1 MSSSSVTK
9 AALAAQPGEYKS
21 PGTVLLGMCIGVS
34 LYWLF
39 GNSMSALL
47 PSIGKSL
54 DVQAAD
60 PNLVL
65 ASSLAGLVAG
75 IFTVPAGGIADRIGR
90 VLMTRLGL
98 AVGLVGMLAAGLA
111 PSVPVLIVARFFQG
125 FASAIL
131 MPATLGLVRVY
142 YNDADRPRAI
152 SLWSMS
158 TFGATSV
165 SALFGGLVATYIGWR
180 WVFLLA
186 VPFIF
191 LAYYLL
197 RAAPER
203 KAAGTGQRAFDTIGL
218 LTLIIG
224 LLALNLAVS
233 YGRVWGWTSLN
244 VILCLA
250 VFVVTMALFIPNELR
265 HNAPIAD
272 LRLFK
277 NKLFT
282 GPVVANFVINTLIG
296 ILFVVQTYLQ
306 RGRGLTPIQAA
317 LLTLGYAIA
326 VVTLIRVG
334 EKISL
339 RTGPRLP
346 MVLGSLC
353 FVVMALLPS
362 LTSITSNTAYFA
374 LVFIGLAFL
383 GIGLGLFATPATNA
397 AVSSAP
403 PDKAGV
409 ASGIFK
415 MGSSLGGAF
424 GIAIHLVIY
433 GAVAASTNDLA
444 LAANNSIR
452 IGIATAL
459 LAALVSYFLVPAKKK

>member
-1 MSSSSVTK
+1 MSTTGVAK
-9 AALAAQPGEYKS
+9 AASAAHPDEYKCPS
-21 PGTVLLGMCIGVS
+21 SVLLGMCIGVS

-47 PSIGKSL
+47 PSIAKTLG
-54 DVQAAD
+54 VQAAD

-65 ASSLAGLVAG
+65 ATSLAGLVAG
-75 IFTVPAGGIADRIGR
+75 VFTVPAGGIADRIGR

-98 AVGLVGMLAAGLA
+98 AVGLVGMLGAGLA
-111 PSVPVLIVARFFQG
+111 PNVPVLIVARFFQG
-125 FASAIL
+125 FASAMI

-142 YNDADRPRAI
+142 YNDTDRPRAI
-152 SLWSMS
+152 SIWSMS

-165 SALFGGLVATYIGWR
+165 SALFGGLVATYLGWR
-180 WVFLLA
+180 WAFLLA

-191 LAYYLL
+191 LAYWLL

-203 KAAGTGQRAFDTIGL
+203 KAAVGQRSFDTVGL
-218 LTLIIG
+218 LTLIVG

-250 VFVVTMALFIPNELR
+250 AFVVCMAWFIPNELR
-265 HNAPIAD
+265 HKAPLAD

-277 NKLFT
+277 SKLFT
-282 GPVVANFVINTLIG
+282 GPTVANFVINTMIG

-306 RGRGLTPIQAA
+306 RGRGLTPLQAA
-317 LLTLGYAIA
+317 LLTLGYAAA

-334 EKISL
+334 EKIGL

-346 MVLGSLC
+346 MVLGCLC
-353 FVVMALLPS
+353 FVVTALLLS
-362 LTSITSNTAYFA
+362 QTAIANNTTYFA
-374 LVFIGLAFL
+374 LVFVGLAFL
-383 GIGLGLFATPATNA
+383 GVGIGLFATPATNA

-403 PDKAGV
+403 GDKAGV

-415 MGSSLGGAF
+415 MGSSLGSAF
-424 GIAIHLVIY
+424 GIAIYLSVY
-433 GAVAASTNDLA
+433 GAVVASTSNLAQAAST
-444 LAANNSIR
+444 SIR
-452 IGIATAL
+452 IGVPTAL
-459 LAALVSYFLVPAKKK
+459 LAALVSFLLVPAKKK

>member
-1 MSSSSVTK
+1 MSPANVAK
-9 AALAAQPGEYKS
+9 AAPVAHPDEYKC

-39 GNSMSALL
+39 GNAMSALL
-47 PSIGKSL
+47 PSIAKTMG
-54 DVQAAD
+54 VQAAD

-65 ASSLAGLVAG
+65 ATSIAGLIAG
-75 IFTVPAGGIADRIGR
+75 VFTMPAGGIADRIGR

-98 AVGLVGMLAAGLA
+98 AVGLAGMLGAGLA
-111 PSVPVLIVARFFQG
+111 PNVSVLVVARFFQG
-125 FASAIL
+125 LASAMI

-142 YNDADRPRAI
+142 YNDADRPRAVSI
-152 SLWSMS
+152 WSMS

-191 LAYYLL
+191 LAYWLL
-197 RAAPER
+197 RTAPER
-203 KAAGTGQRAFDTIGL
+203 KAADTGQRPFDTVGL
-218 LTLIIG
+218 LSLVIG

-244 VILCLA
+244 VILSVA
-250 VFVVTMALFIPNELR
+250 VFVVAMAVFIPNELR
-265 HNAPIAD
+265 HKAPIAD

-317 LLTLGYAIA
+317 LLTLGYAVA

-334 EKISL
+334 EKIGL
-339 RTGPRLP
+339 RTGPRVP

-353 FVVMALLPS
+353 FVLLALLLS
-362 LTSITSNTAYFA
+362 QTAITDNTTYFA

-424 GIAIHLVIY
+424 GIAIHLTVY

-452 IGIATAL
+452 IGVATAL
-459 LAALVSYFLVPAKKK
+459 LAALVSFFLVPAKKK